1 MAFQTGTKV
10 DPRLMRADLSG
21 FSRGTE
27 LAMAG
32 IGAAIKGYA
41 TKKKENE
48 QINFAAETLAGQAKD
63 NPYVRGLFGISEE
76 EAENITAA
84 ELKPAIKAFGG
95 AKTAMGLSAQ
105 INLLTAKAD
114 VEGSSLKR
122 QKQDLEGLGKLL
134 KAQGIKDGGGFLE
147 FELPRQTKFS
157 TGDRKRF
164 GLEDTVTDPRLATLF
179 KTYGPL
185 LQAQY
190 PEQFGGVSA
199 SASTYTEPSK
209 VRGGGVNNIDTTGFS
224 DLGRE

>member
-10 DPRLMRADLSG
+10 DPRLMKADLSG

-48 QINFAAETLAGQAKD
+48 QINFAAESLAGQAKE

-76 EAENITAA
+76 EAENITAND
-84 ELKPAIKAFGG
+84 LKPAIKAFGG
-95 AKTAMGLSAQ
+95 AKAAMGLSAQ
-105 INLLTAKAD
+105 INLLTTKAD

-134 KAQGIKDGGGFLE
+134 KSQGISDTGGQLE
-147 FELPRQTKFS
+147 FDLPRKTKFS
-157 TGDRKRF
+157 TGSGTLF
-164 GLEDTVTDPRLATLF
+164 GLEDTKTDPRLDTLF
-179 KTYGPL
+179 ETYGPL
-185 LQAQY
+185 LKSMY

-199 SASTYTEPSK
+199 STNTYTEPSK
-209 VRGGGVNNIDTTGFS
+209 VRGGGGADYSGFS
-224 DLGRE
+224 IVE